1 MSKINLLIG
10 LLAITSAVHGIASMM
25 ALINFMWGTAL
36 LTGAVAVTGVWFLDQ
51 IETAIREGKL

>member
-1 MSKINLLIG
+1 MSRVNLLIG
-10 LLAITSAVHGIASMM
+10 LLAIVSAVHGIAAIM
-25 ALINFMWGTAL
+25 ALINFMWITAL